1 MRDPFLPLR
10 LGIVLLMLTLALTGT
25 AASGAGTVFLLYA
38 LYAATIAAG
47 LLVWL
52 RRTHGSWN
60 ALLSRQPIRA
70 PWMPAVDGTAATG
83 VFFTVA
89 GIAAVAPPP
98 SARILDGVGLLGVLA
113 GLVLMFF
120 YIASGYQV
128 LRGVPGIRPVGQ
140 RPFVV
145 GAYVFAASCGDRGRH
160 LARRRAGRPRV
171 PRGGRRPRGL
181 VRALTGPSG
190 RGTIAAWTARLR
202 R

>member
-113 GLVLMFF
+113 GLVLMFS
-120 YIASGYQV
+120 YIASGY
-128 LRGVPGIRPVGQ
+128 RGIAVGIWPGVARAGLVFLG
-140 RPFVV
+140 V
-145 GAYVFAASCGDRGRH
+145 GAVLVGLSALSLG
-160 LARRRAGRPRV
+160 RRAGAP
-171 PRGGRRPRGL
+171 
-181 VRALTGPSG
+181 
-190 RGTIAAWTARLR
+190 
-202 R
+202 